1 MNSKLIK
8 VLVLLPFLLE
18 LPLLATDPAGSAAS
32 LSIRVDA
39 AQVTGVLRSFQGVN
53 LGPLH
58 TQTNFPDLT
67 AQYRALRIDAIR
79 THDFFGPT
87 DLDAHPRDR
96 GHEQVI
102 FPDWS
107 ADPAKADS
115 YRFGPSDRMVKGI
128 VDCSARPCFRLG
140 RSFGADPTPPP
151 DFEKFAEVAKHIV
164 MHYNGG
170 WANGYHYNIRYW
182 EIWNE
187 PNIEKDWVPGKGL
200 YLFWSGTREQFF
212 DLYQKTARALKALDP
227 SLKVG
232 GPGLAE
238 GARPSPWREG
248 FVQYCARHQVP
259 LDFLSWHHYHGDS
272 YDPWDMVRIAQDVRR
287 LLDEYHLA
295 GTESH
300 VNEWNLNLTKG
311 TNGPQ
316 NQASMESAAFT
327 LCALI
332 YLQDAP
338 LDRSYYY
345 TGNAGN
351 MGSFGRDGSCWKKAY
366 ALKATGAMLDTP
378 QRLAVT
384 GTDTMGF
391 AGLAGRSA
399 DNQTVQVLI
408 SNYQV
413 PQPQEPP
420 HQTAAPGSHGLARR
434 QLRSGRIT
442 GYALEIA
449 NLPWGK
455 GPFTAKRYRTDADRN
470 YALIEETN
478 GTGGHLKL
486 SNPLPAP
493 AFELIVVRAAH

>member
-1 MNSKLIK
+1 MPAKAHDPLRDDAEAVFTKLFLTAEGRADPYPLYHQLRQTAPVHRAKLGMWLLSRYDDCWAAMRDPRLGKDYAPQIEQRFGPDWRK
-8 VLVLLPFLLE
+8 HPSLTAGEHSMLNTSGPEHTRLRKLVTKSFTPRMIENLKPVIERVVNQLLDPVADAGGGNVLEAVGFPLPVTIIGEMLGVPEADRPQFRDLVRDLVAIFE
-18 LPLLATDPAGSAAS
+18 MQPTPAQLVS
-32 LSIRVDA
+32 VDA

-170 WANGYHYNIRYW
+170 CANGYHYNIRYW

-232 GPGLAE
+232 GPRWL
-238 GARPSPWREG
+238 PNSP
-248 FVQYCARHQVP
+248 
-259 LDFLSWHHYHGDS
+259 
-272 YDPWDMVRIAQDVRR
+272 
-287 LLDEYHLA
+287 
-295 GTESH
+295 
-300 VNEWNLNLTKG
+300 
-311 TNGPQ
+311 
-316 NQASMESAAFT
+316 
-327 LCALI
+327 
-332 YLQDAP
+332 
-338 LDRSYYY
+338 
-345 TGNAGN
+345 
-351 MGSFGRDGSCWKKAY
+351 
-366 ALKATGAMLDTP
+366 
-378 QRLAVT
+378 
-384 GTDTMGF
+384 
-391 AGLAGRSA
+391 
-399 DNQTVQVLI
+399 
-408 SNYQV
+408 
-413 PQPQEPP
+413 
-420 HQTAAPGSHGLARR
+420 
-434 QLRSGRIT
+434 
-442 GYALEIA
+442 
-449 NLPWGK
+449 
-455 GPFTAKRYRTDADRN
+455 
-470 YALIEETN
+470 
-478 GTGGHLKL
+478 
-486 SNPLPAP
+486 
-493 AFELIVVRAAH
+493 